1 MSTGAML
8 MNTPARQ
15 PPQQRVVIG
24 IGEHAIAGAESTI
37 VTHALGSCVAVCLW
51 DPEVRV
57 GAMLHFLLPES
68 RVNPDRAKKQPGTFA
83 DTGIPLLIQEAMER
97 GLNKKRCRAHLFGGA
112 AVGAQG
118 GLDVGKR
125 NSLAARRLL
134 WQHGIFIHA
143 EALGGTDP
151 RTVNFSVADGTYQV
165 SCGRELVQELC
176 DETTQLSDRGRLVR
190 HAADGPAN
198 DGAERGSAR
207 AGP

>member
-8 MNTPARQ
+8 IGTPAGQSNR
-15 PPQQRVVIG
+15 RLVIG
-24 IGEHAIAGAESTI
+24 IGEHAIGDADSTI

-51 DPEVRV
+51 DPEVRI

-68 RVNPDRAKKQPGTFA
+68 RVNPERAKKQPGTFA
-83 DTGIPLLIQEAMER
+83 DTGIPLLIQEAVAR

-125 NSLAARRLL
+125 NGLAARRLL

-143 EALGGTDP
+143 EALGGTEP
-151 RTVNFSVADGTYQV
+151 RTVNFSVADGLYQV
-165 SCGRELVQELC
+165 SCGRERVQEL
-176 DETTQLSDRGRLVR
+176 
-190 HAADGPAN
+190 
-198 DGAERGSAR
+198 
-207 AGP
+207 

>member
-1 MSTGAML
+1 MSTGATL
-8 MNTPARQ
+8 LGTPAGQ
-15 PPQQRVVIG
+15 PQQRVVIG
-24 IGEHAIAGAESTI
+24 IGEAAVAGPDATI

-51 DPEVRV
+51 DPEARV

-83 DTGIPLLIQEAMER
+83 DTGIPLLIQEAMQR

-165 SCGRELVQELC
+165 SCGRELVQEL
-176 DETTQLSDRGRLVR
+176 
-190 HAADGPAN
+190 
-198 DGAERGSAR
+198 
-207 AGP
+207 

>member
-8 MNTPARQ
+8 VGPAASGS
-15 PPQQRVVIG
+15 QRVVIG
-24 IGEHAIAGAESTI
+24 IGEHAVAGANANI

-51 DPEVRV
+51 DPEARV

-83 DTGIPLLIQEAMER
+83 DTGIPLLIQEAMQR
-97 GLNKKRCRAHLFGGA
+97 GLNKKKCRAHLFGGA
-112 AVGAQG
+112 AVGTQG

-143 EALGGTDP
+143 EALGGNEP
-151 RTVNFSVADGTYQV
+151 RTVNFSVADGTFQV
-165 SCGRELVQELC
+165 SCGRERVQEL
-176 DETTQLSDRGRLVR
+176 
-190 HAADGPAN
+190 
-198 DGAERGSAR
+198 
-207 AGP
+207 

>member
-1 MSTGAML
+1 VSTGAMV
-8 MNTPARQ
+8 MGTPASQ
-15 PPQQRVVIG
+15 AAQRLVIG
-24 IGEHAIAGAESTI
+24 IGEAAIAGADALI
-37 VTHALGSCVAVCLW
+37 VTHALGSCVAVCIW

-83 DTGIPLLIQEAMER
+83 DTGIPLLIQEAMSR
-97 GLNKKRCRAHLFGGA
+97 GLNKKRARAHLFGGA

-125 NSLAARRLL
+125 NALAARRLL

-143 EALGGTDP
+143 EALGGTEP

-165 SCGRELVQELC
+165 SCGRELVQEL
-176 DETTQLSDRGRLVR
+176 
-190 HAADGPAN
+190 
-198 DGAERGSAR
+198 
-207 AGP
+207 

>member
-1 MSTGAML
+1 MSTGAMV
-8 MNTPARQ
+8 MGAPASQ
-15 PPQQRVVIG
+15 PQQRVVIG
-24 IGEHAIAGAESTI
+24 IGEAAIAGSDATI

-51 DPEVRV
+51 DPEVRI

-68 RVNPDRAKKQPGTFA
+68 RVNPDRAKAQPGTFA
-83 DTGIPLLIQEAMER
+83 DTGIPLLINEAIQR

-125 NSLAARRLL
+125 NALAARRLL

-165 SCGRELVQELC
+165 SCGRELVQEL
-176 DETTQLSDRGRLVR
+176 
-190 HAADGPAN
+190 
-198 DGAERGSAR
+198 
-207 AGP
+207 

>member
-1 MSTGAML
+1 VSTGAIVMG
-8 MNTPARQ
+8 TPAGQ
-15 PPQQRVVIG
+15 SLQRRVIG
-24 IGEHAIAGAESTI
+24 IGEHAIAGADSLI

-83 DTGIPLLIQEAMER
+83 DTGIPLLIQEAMQR

-143 EALGGTDP
+143 ESLGGTEP
-151 RTVNFSVADGTYQV
+151 RTVNFSVADGHFQV
-165 SCGRELVQELC
+165 SCGRELVQEL
-176 DETTQLSDRGRLVR
+176 
-190 HAADGPAN
+190 
-198 DGAERGSAR
+198 
-207 AGP
+207 

>member
-8 MNTPARQ
+8 MTTPAGQ

-165 SCGRELVQELC
+165 SCGRELVQEL
-176 DETTQLSDRGRLVR
+176 
-190 HAADGPAN
+190 
-198 DGAERGSAR
+198 
-207 AGP
+207 

>member
-1 MSTGAML
+1 MSTGAIL
-8 MNTPARQ
+8 MGTAAGQ
-15 PPQQRVVIG
+15 PQQRVVIG
-24 IGEHAIAGAESTI
+24 IGEAAVAGADATI

-51 DPEVRV
+51 DPEARV

-83 DTGIPLLIQEAMER
+83 DTGIPLLIQEAIQR

-118 GLDVGKR
+118 GLDVGTR
-125 NSLAARRLL
+125 NALAARRLL

-151 RTVNFSVADGTYQV
+151 RTVNFSIADGHYQV
-165 SCGRELVQELC
+165 SCGRELVQEL
-176 DETTQLSDRGRLVR
+176 
-190 HAADGPAN
+190 
-198 DGAERGSAR
+198 
-207 AGP
+207 

>member
-1 MSTGAML
+1 VSTGAIL
-8 MNTPARQ
+8 MGTPAGQ
-15 PPQQRVVIG
+15 PQQRVVIG
-24 IGEHAIAGAESTI
+24 IGEAAIAGPEATI

-68 RVNPDRAKKQPGTFA
+68 RVNPERAKKQPGTFA
-83 DTGIPLLIQEAMER
+83 DTGIPLLIQEAMQR

-125 NSLAARRLL
+125 NALAARRLL

-151 RTVNFSVADGTYQV
+151 RTVNFSVADGLYQV
-165 SCGRELVQELC
+165 SCGRELVQEL
-176 DETTQLSDRGRLVR
+176 
-190 HAADGPAN
+190 
-198 DGAERGSAR
+198 
-207 AGP
+207 

>member
-1 MSTGAML
+1 VSTGAIVIG
-8 MNTPARQ
+8 TPAGP
-15 PPQQRVVIG
+15 PPQRLVIG
-24 IGEHAIAGAESTI
+24 IGEHAIGGDDALI

-68 RVNPDRAKKQPGTFA
+68 RVNPERARKQPGTFA
-83 DTGIPLLIQEAMER
+83 DTGIPLLIEQAMRR

-134 WQHGIFIHA
+134 WQHGIFISS
-143 EALGGTDP
+143 ETLGGSEP
-151 RTVNFSVADGTYQV
+151 RTVNFSVADGHFQV
-165 SCGRELVQELC
+165 TCGREKVQEL
-176 DETTQLSDRGRLVR
+176 
-190 HAADGPAN
+190 
-198 DGAERGSAR
+198 
-207 AGP
+207 

>member
-1 MSTGAML
+1 MSTGAIVMG
-8 MNTPARQ
+8 TPAGQ
-15 PPQQRVVIG
+15 PQQRVVIG
-24 IGEHAIAGAESTI
+24 IGEAAIAGADATI

-51 DPEVRV
+51 DPEARV

-83 DTGIPLLIQEAMER
+83 DTGIPLLIQEAMQR

-125 NSLAARRLL
+125 NVLAARRLL

-151 RTVNFSVADGTYQV
+151 RTANFSVADGHYQV
-165 SCGRELVQELC
+165 SCGRELVQEL
-176 DETTQLSDRGRLVR
+176 
-190 HAADGPAN
+190 
-198 DGAERGSAR
+198 
-207 AGP
+207 

>member
-1 MSTGAML
+1 MSTGAIL
-8 MNTPARQ
+8 MGTAAGQ
-15 PPQQRVVIG
+15 PQQRVVIG
-24 IGEHAIAGAESTI
+24 IGEAAVAGADATI

-51 DPEVRV
+51 DPEARV

-83 DTGIPLLIQEAMER
+83 DTGIPLLIQEAIQR

-125 NSLAARRLL
+125 NALAARRLL

-151 RTVNFSVADGTYQV
+151 RTVNFSVADGHYQV
-165 SCGRELVQELC
+165 SCGRELVQEL
-176 DETTQLSDRGRLVR
+176 
-190 HAADGPAN
+190 
-198 DGAERGSAR
+198 
-207 AGP
+207 

>member
-1 MSTGAML
+1 MVMGA
-8 MNTPARQ
+8 PVSQ
-15 PPQQRVVIG
+15 PQQRVVIG
-24 IGEHAIAGAESTI
+24 IGEAAVAGSDATI

-83 DTGIPLLIQEAMER
+83 DTGIPLLIQDAIQR
-97 GLNKKRCRAHLFGGA
+97 GLSKKRCRAHLFGGA

-125 NSLAARRLL
+125 NALAARRLL

-165 SCGRELVQELC
+165 SCGRELVQEL
-176 DETTQLSDRGRLVR
+176 
-190 HAADGPAN
+190 
-198 DGAERGSAR
+198 
-207 AGP
+207 

>member
-1 MSTGAML
+1 VSTGAIL
-8 MNTPARQ
+8 MGTAAGQ
-15 PPQQRVVIG
+15 PQQRVVIG
-24 IGEHAIAGAESTI
+24 IGEAAVAGADATI

-51 DPEVRV
+51 DPEARV

-83 DTGIPLLIQEAMER
+83 DTGIPLLIQEAIQR

-125 NSLAARRLL
+125 NALAARRLL

-151 RTVNFSVADGTYQV
+151 RTVNFSVADGHYQV
-165 SCGRELVQELC
+165 SCGRELVQEL
-176 DETTQLSDRGRLVR
+176 
-190 HAADGPAN
+190 
-198 DGAERGSAR
+198 
-207 AGP
+207 

>member
-8 MNTPARQ
+8 TGAPAGQSHR
-15 PPQQRVVIG
+15 RLVIG
-24 IGEHAIAGAESTI
+24 IGERAIGDADSTI

-51 DPEVRV
+51 DPEVRI

-68 RVNPDRAKKQPGTFA
+68 RVNPERAKKQPGTFA
-83 DTGIPLLIQEAMER
+83 DTGIPLLIQEAIAR

-112 AVGAQG
+112 AVGSQG

-125 NSLAARRLL
+125 NALAARRLL

-151 RTVNFSVADGTYQV
+151 RTVNFSVADGLYQV
-165 SCGRELVQELC
+165 SCGRELVQEL
-176 DETTQLSDRGRLVR
+176 
-190 HAADGPAN
+190 
-198 DGAERGSAR
+198 
-207 AGP
+207 

>member
-1 MSTGAML
+1 VSTGAIL
-8 MNTPARQ
+8 MGTPAGQ
-15 PPQQRVVIG
+15 PQQRVVIG
-24 IGEHAIAGAESTI
+24 IGEAAIAGPEATI

-68 RVNPDRAKKQPGTFA
+68 RVNPERAKKQPGTFA
-83 DTGIPLLIQEAMER
+83 DTGIPLLIQEAMQR

-143 EALGGTDP
+143 EALGGTEP
-151 RTVNFSVADGTYQV
+151 RTVNFSVADGLFQV
-165 SCGRELVQELC
+165 SCGRELVQEL
-176 DETTQLSDRGRLVR
+176 
-190 HAADGPAN
+190 
-198 DGAERGSAR
+198 
-207 AGP
+207 

>member
-1 MSTGAML
+1 MSTGAIMVG
-8 MNTPARQ
+8 TPAGQSQ
-15 PPQQRVVIG
+15 PRVVIG
-24 IGEHAIAGAESTI
+24 IGEHAIAGPESQI

-51 DPEVRV
+51 DPETRV

-83 DTGIPLLIQEAMER
+83 DTGIPLLIQEAMQR

-125 NSLAARRLL
+125 NALAARRLL

-143 EALGGTDP
+143 EALGGTEP
-151 RTVNFSVADGTYQV
+151 RTVNFSVADGLYQV
-165 SCGRELVQELC
+165 SCGRELVQEL
-176 DETTQLSDRGRLVR
+176 
-190 HAADGPAN
+190 
-198 DGAERGSAR
+198 
-207 AGP
+207 

>member
-8 MNTPARQ
+8 ATPPAGGS
-15 PPQQRVVIG
+15 QRVVIG
-24 IGEHAIAGAESTI
+24 IGEHAVTGPDSHI

-51 DPEVRV
+51 DPDARV

-68 RVNPDRAKKQPGTFA
+68 RVNLERAKKQPGTFA
-83 DTGIPLLIQEAMER
+83 DTGIPLLIQEAMQR

-143 EALGGTDP
+143 EALGGHEP
-151 RTVNFSVADGTYQV
+151 RTVNFSVADGHIQV
-165 SCGRELVQELC
+165 RCGRQRVQEL
-176 DETTQLSDRGRLVR
+176 
-190 HAADGPAN
+190 
-198 DGAERGSAR
+198 
-207 AGP
+207 